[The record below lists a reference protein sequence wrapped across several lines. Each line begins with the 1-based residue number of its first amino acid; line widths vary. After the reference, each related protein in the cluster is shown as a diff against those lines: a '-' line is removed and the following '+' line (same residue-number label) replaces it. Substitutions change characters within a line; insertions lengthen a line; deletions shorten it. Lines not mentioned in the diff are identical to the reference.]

1 MKTLNDVVVEKL
13 HKYMSQKD
21 LNQYQ
26 LSQLSN
32 IPYSTI
38 KSIMQKRTKGISL
51 STIILLAKGLGITA
65 SEFIDGDQFLAEN
78 LDLE

>member
-32 IPYSTI
+32 IPYSAI